1 MGSIKLVTTGKKP
14 TKTVDTLVPDINKLL
29 VGLANNKKLKIS
41 DKQLDGFLKN
51 IKNAIVD
58 WSNPVKQNKSSLR
71 MSIIGRP
78 ARQLWYDKHR
88 PERQYT
94 PDPSTQLK
102 FLYGHILEH
111 LILFLTE
118 LAGHTVTDQQK
129 KVNVHGIVG
138 HMDSKID
145 GEVVDVKTASP
156 YSFKK
161 FEQGTLNEDDP
172 FGYIAQLSG
181 YEASEKTNH
190 GGFLA
195 INKSTGQL
203 AFFKPDDLMK
213 PNVKTLITDLKDK
226 LEKEQPPERC
236 YEPVFHEKSG
246 NKKLPAG
253 CVFCSHKVEC
263 HKDANE
269 GKGLRAFKY
278 ANGKVYFTHIEKEP
292 KVEEVEVNE

>member
-1 MGSIKLVTTGKKP
+1 METTGKKR
-14 TKTVDTLVPDINKLL
+14 TKTLDTLVPDINNLL
-29 VGLANNKKLKIS
+29 TNLGDGKKLEVS
-41 DKQLDGFLKN
+41 DEQLNKFLSN
-51 IKNAIVD
+51 IKDAIID
-58 WSNPVKQNKSSLR
+58 WTNPVKQDRSSLR
-71 MSIIGRP
+71 MSILGRP
-78 ARQLWYDKHR
+78 IRQLWYDKHK
-88 PERQYT
+88 PIKKEKAN
-94 PDPSTQLK
+94 PSLQLK
-102 FLYGHILEH
+102 FLYGHLLEH
-111 LILFLTE
+111 LDLFLTD
-118 LAGHTVTDQQK
+118 LAGHKVTDQQK
-129 KVNVHGIVG
+129 KVSVDGIVG

-156 YSFKK
+156 YAFKK

-213 PNVKTLITDLKDK
+213 PNVKTLITELKDK
-226 LEKEQPPERC
+226 LESEQPPERC

-278 ANGKVYFTHIEKEP
+278 ANGKVYLTHIEKEP

>member
-1 MGSIKLVTTGKKP
+1 
-14 TKTVDTLVPDINKLL
+14 
-29 VGLANNKKLKIS
+29 
-41 DKQLDGFLKN
+41 
-51 IKNAIVD
+51 
-58 WSNPVKQNKSSLR
+58 
-71 MSIIGRP
+71 
-78 ARQLWYDKHR
+78 
-88 PERQYT
+88 
-94 PDPSTQLK
+94 
-102 FLYGHILEH
+102 
-111 LILFLTE
+111 
-118 LAGHTVTDQQK
+118 
-129 KVNVHGIVG
+129 
-138 HMDSKID
+138 MDSKID

-156 YSFKK
+156 YAFKK

-203 AFFKPDDLMK
+203 AFFKPDHLMK
-213 PNVKTLITDLKDK
+213 PNVKTLITELKDK
-226 LEKEQPPERC
+226 LESEQPPERC

-278 ANGKVYFTHIEKEP
+278 ANGKVYLTHIEKEP